1 MRLTTPTS
9 LDEPTIVPK
18 ADGGLASIPH
28 PPESIDELVEILKSM
43 RTEVSLKNPNFG
55 GLTALLAESQSAYG
69 DLVRQT
75 IGGIQAM
82 AVTLTPGNPD
92 DARRLSAA
100 NAEIKEIAAEIV
112 RRIHQKTSEIQQA
125 SAQAAAV
132 GSVDNLSI
140 DSDDVVMSDLTREEV
155 DAKLDARE
163 ARMDGRVASIEAKID
178 GFIGRLDER
187 FARMDDR
194 MTRIE
199 ASASQTQ
206 SAIGNLKT
214 TTILTAIST
223 VLAIVLGV
231 AAFNATVLSNMVA
244 SFESGKA
251 TSAAQAD
258 VKRQSEETAALLKQ
272 LQQSIPALSPKK

>member
-1 MRLTTPTS
+1 
-9 LDEPTIVPK
+9 
-18 ADGGLASIPH
+18 
-28 PPESIDELVEILKSM
+28 M
-43 RTEVSLKNPNFG
+43 RTEVSLGNPNSE
-55 GLTALLAESQSAYG
+55 GLTALLAESQSTYD

-75 IGGIQAM
+75 MGSLQAM

-92 DARRLSAA
+92 DLRLLTTVA
-100 NAEIKEIAAEIV
+100 AEIKEIGVEIV
-112 RRIHQKTSEIQQA
+112 RRANQKTAEIQQA
-125 SAQAAAV
+125 SAGAAAS
-132 GSVDNLSI
+132 GSVDNPLI
-140 DSDDVVMSDLTREEV
+140 DSDDVIMSEPTREEI

-178 GFIGRLDER
+178 GFMGRLDER

-194 MTRIE
+194 MTHIE

-214 TTILTAIST
+214 TIIITAISAA
-223 VLAIVLGV
+223 LAIVLGV

-251 TSAAQAD
+251 TSAAQAE
-258 VKRQSEETAALLKQ
+258 VKRQSEETAALLRQ
-272 LQQSIPALSPKK
+272 LQQSVPLPPRK